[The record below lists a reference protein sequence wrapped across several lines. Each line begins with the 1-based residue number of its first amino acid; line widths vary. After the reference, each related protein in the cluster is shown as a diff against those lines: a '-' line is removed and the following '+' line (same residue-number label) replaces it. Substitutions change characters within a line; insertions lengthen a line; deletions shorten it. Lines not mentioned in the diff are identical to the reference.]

1 VDDKIPKDFLL
12 LKDFT
17 LFSSAHK
24 NGFVI
29 YDKIKQREH
38 EFYAHTFDDY
48 KQWYQSLIE
57 LRIKL
62 NASMQLS
69 TPHATN
75 VISIQNNSHSTTYN
89 NGGEELSQ
97 SLPVSLNRRQQTNN
111 TMMLTTIVDS
121 QDELTNN
128 NNNNNNASNSHQQK
142 IGGVLPSRENSP
154 NLPPT
159 TPSTTINNSSRQ
171 KFSRDNS
178 PVLIYRK
185 FEHFF

>member
-1 VDDKIPKDFLL
+1 M

-62 NASMQLS
+62 NASMLVN
-69 TPHATN
+69 THTTN
-75 VISIQNNSHSTTYN
+75 VISIPANSNSQNKNTS
-89 NGGEELSQ
+89 EEMSQ
-97 SLPVSLNRRQQTNN
+97 SLPVSLNRKPPPNH

-121 QDELTNN
+121 QDTDD
-128 NNNNNNASNSHQQK
+128 SQQHK
-142 IGGVLPSRENSP
+142 VGLSIRENSP
-154 NLPPT
+154 NLPA
-159 TPSTTINNSSRQ
+159 TPSATINANRK

-178 PVLIYRK
+178 PVLIYR
-185 FEHFF
+185 